1 MRATDAK
8 FTQNEH
14 EEPSTDRSMARQSKD
29 EQIQA
34 GTEAADLQGKVRPKG
49 KGKKENKI
57 LLPFRKDVN
66 LAARVAGFYVRRLNT
81 RVQARSF

>member
-1 MRATDAK
+1 
-8 FTQNEH
+8 
-14 EEPSTDRSMARQSKD
+14 MARQSKD

-57 LLPFRKDVN
+57 LPLLGKTLIKLQESWVFMSE
-66 LAARVAGFYVRRLNT
+66 G
-81 RVQARSF
+81 